1 LADFLLVNKKPVE
14 QSFSGFCASLL
25 RIDGNFE
32 RCSNFP
38 HASRWYFHFV
48 GPFSFSHGN

>member
-32 RCSNFP
+32 RSSNLP
-38 HASRWYFHFV
+38 VSTERLASASAIFIH
-48 GPFSFSHGN
+48 